1 MPVIPSINKE
11 EFRRAFMIQAN
22 VIFEEQQRLNKLTV
36 LKDENYREIISIL
49 ESWGDG
55 QRKILPIHFKW
66 KKK

>member
-49 ESWGDG
+49 ESWGE
-55 QRKILPIHFKW
+55 RKILPIHFKW